1 MLAYIVELFFGW
13 ACAFNT
19 QVFKQGAEV
28 GHGSRRRPRWMLP
41 RHVDELGQKCKM
53 RLQIACFAADLHF
66 PGQIAAV
73 FGTAVVFQQLPDAI
87 ETGFP
92 FKILRKNH
100 GVFFFI
106 PASRLCNSVM
116 VFSMMR

>member
-1 MLAYIVELFFGW
+1 
-13 ACAFNT
+13 
-19 QVFKQGAEV
+19 
-28 GHGSRRRPRWMLP
+28 
-41 RHVDELGQKCKM
+41 
-53 RLQIACFAADLHF
+53 
-66 PGQIAAV
+66 V
-73 FGTAVVFQQLPDAI
+73 FGTAVVFQQLPDAV